1 MKAALCLCLIPAGIQ
16 IAVFLMTVQE
26 LGKTSDAIQ
35 SNLGASILCAP
46 FVLAGVVC
54 AIRTRLPRGKKIALV
69 LVAAV
74 CLAVVTWPILLL
86 LLFFA
91 YLGLGGPINPG

>member
-1 MKAALCLCLIPAGIQ
+1 MKAALVLCLIPAGLQ
-16 IAVFLMTVQE
+16 LAVFLMTVQE
-26 LGKTSDAIQ
+26 LGKTDAMQ

-46 FVLAGVVC
+46 FVFAGVVC

-69 LVAAV
+69 LMAAG
-74 CLAVVTWPILLL
+74 CLAVVIWPIILL

-91 YLGLGGPINPG
+91 YLGLGAPD

>member
-1 MKAALCLCLIPAGIQ
+1 MKAALVLCLIPAGLQ
-16 IAVFLMTVQE
+16 LAVFLMTVQE
-26 LGKTSDAIQ
+26 LGKTDAAQ

-54 AIRTRLPRGKKIALV
+54 AIRTRLPKGKKIV
-69 LVAAV
+69 LMLMAAA

-91 YLGLGGPINPG
+91 YLGLGAPD